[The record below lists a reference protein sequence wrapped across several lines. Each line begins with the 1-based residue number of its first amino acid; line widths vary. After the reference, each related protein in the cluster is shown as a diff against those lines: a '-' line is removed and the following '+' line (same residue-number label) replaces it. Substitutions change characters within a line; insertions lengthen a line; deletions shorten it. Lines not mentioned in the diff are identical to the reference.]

1 MARMATWDDLRH
13 SAEAGDGVA
22 AFELAMGH
30 AAGSNGLAMDLVRA
44 HCWFN
49 VASARGYV
57 AAQSWRQEIA
67 AEMSARE
74 VSEAQKLARATL
86 RAIAA

>member
-1 MARMATWDDLRH
+1 MARMANWEDLRH

-30 AAGSNGLAMDLVRA
+30 ASGSGGLAVDLVRA

-49 VASARGYV
+49 VASARGY
-57 AAQSWRQEIA
+57 ALAQGWRQEIA
-67 AEMSARE
+67 AEMNARQ
-74 VSEAQKLARATL
+74 VAEAQRLARATL
-86 RAIAA
+86 RGIAG